1 MQTLITRLNA
11 IDSDTAEELRRLYE
25 AYIESD
31 KNCQRF
37 TGLPSFGIHKRR
49 RDDIAR
55 QLFDSLG
62 WLPRDMWSHLAGR
75 RPLSSKA
82 TITEPIND

>member
-1 MQTLITRLNA
+1 MRTLIDRLSG
-11 IDSDTAEELRRLYE
+11 IDCEAAAALRESWE
-25 AYIESD
+25 AYIEAD
-31 KNCQRF
+31 KNCQRT